1 MEGDDDRSSDDSWSA
16 DFEVDPV
23 EAQLDE
29 FWEPARVL
37 HGRTLLDDDE
47 GSSYWLP
54 LLPQIDVVL
63 VPGQTLPLSVSNSEH
78 QHTLQMIKRALDG
91 NKIFATIC
99 MLRHENMTDL
109 YYADV
114 GTTAEIYEVHSGGEN
129 NSMKIKAIGRQRF
142 QLLETKPDSE
152 GLPVIFMKKFPNS
165 FFPLARVKVLP
176 EITLPNPMSEN
187 AFQCLDRYRTNVN
200 DEEKALK
207 RRSVFFHRQIHCFTF
222 CLMIV
227 LHGFCRHSLRSS
239 DSLTSAWPL
248 WIYEQ
253 YDPQVL
259 VKRMK
264 RVLSTYTA
272 GSYFFYL
279 FKNCYVQT
287 ASWSFLT
294 IAASQIPSD
303 PIELSFWVAR
313 SLPVSDAVRLI
324 PLRMNSAIQRLR
336 WELNT
341 LEKPSILCCRNCNQT
356 IANQQDVFSM
366 SAEGLQG
373 TYVNPHGFVHDTIT
387 IRKANGIVL
396 QNQPPST
403 EFSWFPG
410 YGWTIAACS
419 QCQRHIGW
427 RFTATDSQT
436 RPSKFWGLCRRSLNS
451 KSVKEL
457 FPKE

>member
-29 FWEPARVL
+29 FWEPARDESETTAPLSNAFDVSEQTFDPTLPMQHSYLGTDLTVL

-152 GLPVIFMKKFPNS
+152 G

-207 RRSVFFHRQIHCFTF
+207 RR
-222 CLMIV
+222 
-227 LHGFCRHSLRSS
+227 HSLRSS

-264 RVLSTYTA
+264 RVLSTYT
-272 GSYFFYL
+272 
-279 FKNCYVQT
+279 
-287 ASWSFLT
+287 
-294 IAASQIPSD
+294 AASQIPSD

>member
-1 MEGDDDRSSDDSWSA
+1 MYLGTD
-16 DFEVDPV
+16 
-23 EAQLDE
+23 LT
-29 FWEPARVL
+29 VL

-152 GLPVIFMKKFPNS
+152 G

-207 RRSVFFHRQIHCFTF
+207 RR
-222 CLMIV
+222 
-227 LHGFCRHSLRSS
+227 HSLRSS

-264 RVLSTYTA
+264 RVLSTYT
-272 GSYFFYL
+272 
-279 FKNCYVQT
+279 
-287 ASWSFLT
+287 
-294 IAASQIPSD
+294 AASQIPSD